1 MAKIISSQ
9 EIVQSITRI
18 ANSKKLANQGNAVDA
33 INNNKTMA
41 TAEDYSEGDI
51 HALGK
56 RVLNTLQD
64 FQTTSRSSTTVATE
78 ENKKSSGHKQ
88 R

>member
-9 EIVQSITRI
+9 EIVESITRI
-18 ANSKKLANQGNAVDA
+18 ANSTRSANQGNVVDA
-33 INNNKTMA
+33 INSNKAMT
-41 TAEDYSEGDI
+41 TTEDYSEGDI

-56 RVLNTLQD
+56 RVLNTLQE
-64 FQTTSRSSTTVATE
+64 FQTTSRSNTTVATE